1 MKKIYKRLLSI
12 LLVAFILI
20 GGITADSML
29 SSASGAKAGKME
41 VHYIDV
47 GQGDATLV
55 TCDGHAMLIDAVIIL
70 REQRSRITCRSK
82 K

>member
-47 GQGDATLV
+47 GLGDATLV
-55 TCDGHAMLIDAVIIL
+55 TCDGNAMLIDAG
-70 REQRSRITCRSK
+70 E
-82 K
+82 